1 MLLKIG
7 YWNVHGL
14 SDSKLEDHCEFFN
27 NVHRQ
32 FDVVCF
38 SETMNDS
45 TRNLPGFQS
54 CFVLN
59 AKRHKKRGRKSGGL
73 LVFAKSE
80 ISKNIT
86 KTKET
91 EYSLW
96 LKIDNLKLFDGT
108 LQKPLFLCFTYIQPS
123 KSKDLSEEIFLE
135 LKSDIE
141 RYQKLGETL
150 ICGDFNARTGKLKD
164 YIDHDDI
171 GESFVDCP
179 LPTVYLPDTC
189 APREQLDKTCNSHG
203 ILLTD
208 MCKTLNLR
216 ILNGRF
222 LGDSQGYYTF
232 SNQNGSSTVDYMLAS
247 NNIYNSILYFNVLP
261 PNEISDHCIITTGIQ
276 THMDRQNSIHTVY
289 ENVHKLKGR
298 FEWSDNCKEAYLIAM
313 SDDESV
319 SKILE
324 LDSLLKDPTQMD
336 VNMLSDKLNNI
347 YIKAAYKTVQ
357 FRKVH
362 HRKKKIKSKPWITH
376 DINRLRKEVRSLGKK
391 LHDEPNNCFTLA
403 SYCKAKREFNKLRK
417 KLRKDYYEAITGQI
431 NNLDSKSANEF
442 WKLINKHK
450 SSSTNTDVNPTEG
463 MKLFV
468 DHYKSL
474 LNDKEVSPNNAD
486 ELLPLNIDNNKPL
499 DFPFTH
505 KETKEAIKE
514 LKCNKSAGIDLV
526 INEFIKASCNILTP
540 TLTNLFNKILS
551 TGEIPKEWNL
561 AFIKSLYKSGN
572 PDDPGNYRGEE
583 DIQND
588 VTKDE
593 GEDIENFD
601 WHIEQ
606 HPFQEVAISLDAP
619 KYGFANQRSGVF
631 NILKDEVYEVVD
643 IKDPDSVP
651 ACKRRQLRLEAE
663 NAKFDPEY
671 YLGDFYEDSA
681 IKEVMKY
688 EPQWST
694 KATGSLNGFNSLF
707 KNFLITDIEFTEE
720 ENETMRNLPRK
731 EYNDSETALYLGLV
745 DILCAYAYN
754 VRTTEG
760 ENNVESAWTVCKL
773 SSTLSWLESF
783 EDLEA
788 VASSFMRR
796 SLCYPLYRNWNLS
809 MKVLQDTAH
818 LLCRG
823 KQTIL
828 RILLEIHSLF
838 SESYPRYILND
849 LYVKDYSVWIQTTR

>member
-1 MLLKIG
+1 
-7 YWNVHGL
+7 
-14 SDSKLEDHCEFFN
+14 
-27 NVHRQ
+27 
-32 FDVVCF
+32 
-38 SETMNDS
+38 
-45 TRNLPGFQS
+45 
-54 CFVLN
+54 
-59 AKRHKKRGRKSGGL
+59 
-73 LVFAKSE
+73 
-80 ISKNIT
+80 
-86 KTKET
+86 
-91 EYSLW
+91 
-96 LKIDNLKLFDGT
+96 
-108 LQKPLFLCFTYIQPS
+108 
-123 KSKDLSEEIFLE
+123 
-135 LKSDIE
+135 
-141 RYQKLGETL
+141 
-150 ICGDFNARTGKLKD
+150 
-164 YIDHDDI
+164 
-171 GESFVDCP
+171 
-179 LPTVYLPDTC
+179 
-189 APREQLDKTCNSHG
+189 
-203 ILLTD
+203 
-208 MCKTLNLR
+208 
-216 ILNGRF
+216 
-222 LGDSQGYYTF
+222 
-232 SNQNGSSTVDYMLAS
+232 
-247 NNIYNSILYFNVLP
+247 
-261 PNEISDHCIITTGIQ
+261 
-276 THMDRQNSIHTVY
+276 MDRQNSIHTVY

-572 PDDPGNYRGEE
+572 PDDPGNYRVELKQKNMAVFRRSTKLAKILCSNLKPQRIVNKRYLGEIWVSGSCIDPSLGLKEDQKQIQAMATDFAKNEMFPNMAKWDEEEIFPVDIFKKAGQLGFGAIYCGEE
-583 DIQND
+583 FGGTGLGRTEASVIFEGLSQGCVSTTAYISIHNMCAWM
-588 VTKDE
+588 VDE
-593 GEDIENFD
+593 FGSVQQREKWIPQLASMEKLASYCLTEAD
-601 WHIEQ
+601 HG
-606 HPFQEVAISLDAP
+606 SDA
-619 KYGFANQRSGVF
+619 AN
-631 NILKDEVYEVVD
+631 L
-643 IKDPDSVP
+643 
-651 ACKRRQLRLEAE
+651 
-663 NAKFDPEY
+663 
-671 YLGDFYEDSA
+671 
-681 IKEVMKY
+681 
-688 EPQWST
+688 
-694 KATGSLNGFNSLF
+694 
-707 KNFLITDIEFTEE
+707 
-720 ENETMRNLPRK
+720 
-731 EYNDSETALYLGLV
+731 
-745 DILCAYAYN
+745 
-754 VRTTEG
+754 RTTAKLEG
-760 ENNVESAWTVCKL
+760 
-773 SSTLSWLESF
+773 
-783 EDLEA
+783 D
-788 VASSFMRR
+788 
-796 SLCYPLYRNWNLS
+796 
-809 MKVLQDTAH
+809 H
-818 LLCRG
+818 
-823 KQTIL
+823 
-828 RILLEIHSLF
+828 
-838 SESYPRYILND
+838 YILNGSKSFISGGGETD
-849 LYVKDYSVWIQTTR
+849 LYVVMCRTGEPGPKGISCVLVEKGSPGLSFGKKEKKIGWNSQPTRVVIFEDCKIPASNIIGQPGDGFKIAMRGLNGGRINIASCSLGAAHNSIELIRDHLKVRKQFGKTLEHFQYLQFQLAEMATKLVTSRNIVRFAAKALEEDWPEKVALCSMAKLHATEECSKVCNKALQMYGGYGYLKDYAVQQYLRDTRVHEILEGTSEVMRMLISRDLLTDGQRKV